1 MIFPANVTGMINE
14 VKIAWQMRERVQQ
27 IVLGNEG
34 VIGGAEINEPIPVI
48 TLRQSNSGGV
58 ESVGDHGGAT
68 VGDEVGLGDDP
79 DVAELL
85 EGEVA
90 VHVACEEAAVFRGGV
105 AVEVEDVAVAGV
117 VEGGERAEDGGGVG
131 GGAGDEVGEAR
142 RERGG
147 GWGRERKKL
156 GLDEGGGG
164 RRSGGGDREWED
176 ACGGERG

>member
-1 MIFPANVTGMINE
+1 M
-14 VKIAWQMRERVQQ
+14 
-27 IVLGNEG
+27 GNEG
-34 VIGGAEINEPIPVI
+34 VIGGTEINEPIPVI
-48 TLRQSNSGGV
+48 ALRERNSGGV
-58 ESVGDHGGAT
+58 ESVGDHGGAA

-147 GWGRERKKL
+147 GWDWERKKL
-156 GLDEGGGG
+156 GLDEGVG
-164 RRSGGGDREWED
+164 RRRSGGGGDREWEE
-176 ACGGERG
+176 ACGGERC